1 MVAFLGNP
9 WAEACGRSSQRKQ
22 HTKLS
27 LLTALPPH
35 RLFCP
40 TDRMSISSYRTD
52 ISMSDFKNSRDFGG
66 NDNMGVSP
74 DTQETVVEGKDGMY
88 L

>member
-1 MVAFLGNP
+1 MVSHGPRHVTGPLRESNIP
-9 WAEACGRSSQRKQ
+9 CSPYSW
-22 HTKLS
+22 
-27 LLTALPPH
+27 PH
-35 RLFCP
+35 QLFCR

-52 ISMSDFKNSRDFGG
+52 ISMADFKNSRDLGG
-66 NDNMGVSP
+66 NDNMGASP